1 MVPLA
6 LAWTGPSRVR
16 TVQLRGGLSSVISSA
31 DSRRGPS
38 RRGDQRLRAHG
49 GRAVVLRAY
58 RRDPPAIRIPG
69 EVGRVGE
76 DHPWDV
82 EQSRRSPRW
91 WPSLLLPSGLSVTP
105 ISPPC
110 PPGRAGGHSNDRRKP
125 ADVTRTRARLKAIRL
140 AGVRCSCQAERS
152 RRRPPMPVTP
162 AVLRA
167 IRPSNA
173 CGSRRSEGRPPG
185 RNSSGKV
192 AGCGT
197 RPLRPPH
204 RGPPAGTHPSS
215 PNSDRPRHRDDT
227 TRHAPTHTA
236 LPNGYAVTISGAGH
250 DTQTDQR
257 PGQRL

>member
-1 MVPLA
+1 LNPSAIVTRDRSPSARGSMVPLA

-152 RRRPPMPVTP
+152 RRRP
-162 AVLRA
+162 LCR
-167 IRPSNA
+167 
-173 CGSRRSEGRPPG
+173 
-185 RNSSGKV
+185 
-192 AGCGT
+192 
-197 RPLRPPH
+197 
-204 RGPPAGTHPSS
+204 
-215 PNSDRPRHRDDT
+215 
-227 TRHAPTHTA
+227 
-236 LPNGYAVTISGAGH
+236 
-250 DTQTDQR
+250 
-257 PGQRL
+257 